1 MAEKETDSKIKSQ
14 AFKNVGK
21 LLLGNTTATA
31 IGFLVYPLLTRLYTS
46 EDFGVYG
53 IFTSIC
59 GVLTLLANA
68 EYHNAIILPKE
79 EKDSVACFHLSSIS
93 TIIICLIAFLG
104 SVILFLFPESELNKI
119 GDTILLIAPYVLIC
133 ALWNSLNAW
142 YTKISKFNKIATYQM
157 TQAVSLASFKALFGL
172 IKSMFNG
179 MAIATFIGQA
189 SALLLNLFSSKKQNK
204 VLLEIDLERC
214 KACARR
220 YAKFPALTLPRSLVN
235 YISGNLP
242 FFLLPYF
249 FTNDNIGYLNLAL
262 VLAFKPINILSGS
275 LYQVFFQKSAQCVNE
290 SQPLMPFFKKFSL
303 STLSAIPIL
312 TLIYFI
318 TPTLVQV
325 ILGEGWEPTAVIVR
339 MMLPWLAA
347 SLFVAPICYFTD
359 LFLRQRIGLLLETL
373 HFFARLASLCYG
385 IYRQDFTIAIGLYCL
400 ANALMILIH
409 YAWLYFIVNEY
420 DKGLSKNRDME
431 RE

>member
-1 MAEKETDSKIKSQ
+1 MADKERDSKLKSQ
-14 AFKNVGK
+14 SFKNVGK

-31 IGFLVYPLLTRLYTS
+31 IGFLVYPLLTRLYSS

-79 EKDSVACFHLSSIS
+79 EKDSVACFHLSSVS
-93 TIIICLIAFLG
+93 TLIICLIAFLG
-104 SVILFLFPESELNKI
+104 SVILYLFPESGWNKI
-119 GDTILLIAPYVLIC
+119 GDTILLIAPYVLLC
-133 ALWNSLNAW
+133 ALWNALNAW
-142 YTKISKFNKIATYQM
+142 YTKSSKFSQIATYQM
-157 TQAVSLASFKALFGL
+157 SQAVSLASFKALFGL

-179 MAIATFIGQA
+179 MAIATIIGQA
-189 SALLLNLFSSKKQNK
+189 SALLINLFSTKTHNK
-204 VLLEIDLERC
+204 ILLNIDWNRC
-214 KACARR
+214 KECASR
-220 YAKFPALTLPRSLVN
+220 YLKFPTLTLPRSLVN

-290 SQPLMPFFKKFSL
+290 QQPLLPFFKKFSL
-303 STLSAIPIL
+303 ATLSAIPAL

-318 TPTLVQV
+318 TPTLVQ
-325 ILGEGWEPTAVIVR
+325 ILLGEGWEQTGVIVR

-359 LFLRQRIGLLLETL
+359 LFLRQRIGLVLEIL
-373 HFFARLASLCYG
+373 HFIARLASLCYG
-385 IYRQDFTIAIGLYCL
+385 IYRNDFTIAIGLYCL

-420 DKGLSKNRDME
+420 DKSLSKNRNAQE
-431 RE
+431 S

>member
-1 MAEKETDSKIKSQ
+1 
-14 AFKNVGK
+14 
-21 LLLGNTTATA
+21 
-31 IGFLVYPLLTRLYTS
+31 
-46 EDFGVYG
+46 
-53 IFTSIC
+53 
-59 GVLTLLANA
+59 
-68 EYHNAIILPKE
+68 
-79 EKDSVACFHLSSIS
+79 
-93 TIIICLIAFLG
+93 
-104 SVILFLFPESELNKI
+104 
-119 GDTILLIAPYVLIC
+119 
-133 ALWNSLNAW
+133 
-142 YTKISKFNKIATYQM
+142 
-157 TQAVSLASFKALFGL
+157 
-172 IKSMFNG
+172 
-179 MAIATFIGQA
+179 
-189 SALLLNLFSSKKQNK
+189 
-204 VLLEIDLERC
+204 
-214 KACARR
+214 
-220 YAKFPALTLPRSLVN
+220 
-235 YISGNLP
+235 
-242 FFLLPYF
+242 
-249 FTNDNIGYLNLAL
+249 
-262 VLAFKPINILSGS
+262 
-275 LYQVFFQKSAQCVNE
+275 
-290 SQPLMPFFKKFSL
+290 MPFFKKFSL

-325 ILGEGWEPTAVIVR
+325 ILGEGWEPTAVIVQ